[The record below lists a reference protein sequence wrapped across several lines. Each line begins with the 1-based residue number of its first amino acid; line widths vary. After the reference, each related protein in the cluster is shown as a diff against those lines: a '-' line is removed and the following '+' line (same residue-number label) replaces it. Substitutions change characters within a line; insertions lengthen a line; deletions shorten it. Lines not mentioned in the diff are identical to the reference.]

1 MTFSACINVL
11 LVNIFLVVSGV
22 LCSLFLCVFASL
34 VESDSC
40 FYDRLVIATFFNFC
54 NNGRIWWLLTTG
66 FPRLPTGQYWLGGCA
81 AHNLSFHG
89 YCLCSSAVVHMKISK
104 IWIIVKINMLQV
116 YGHTAR
122 MWVMDGVREEAWYK
136 LLRENTYIISYL
148 HFQCCFF
155 PYFPNFV
162 YIKHQ
167 VKGFPLLDALYKQN
181 CRGKAWCYFG
191 FLNKPLEP

>member
-1 MTFSACINVL
+1 MYKCSACQY
-11 LVNIFLVVSGV
+11 FSG
-22 LCSLFLCVFASL
+22 CIWCPFSLFLWVFASL
-34 VESDSC
+34 VESDFC

-136 LLRENTYIISYL
+136 LLREKVEMILVTTNCEGAREDKKIHILFHTCTSSVAS
-148 HFQCCFF
+148 F
-155 PYFPNFV
+155 PIFPILFTLS
-162 YIKHQ
+162 IK
-167 VKGFPLLDALYKQN
+167 
-181 CRGKAWCYFG
+181 
-191 FLNKPLEP
+191 